1 MPYRS
6 SDPMLEW
13 VFDERLNGQLWQQIF
28 FAGLFHLN
36 LTFKRIF
43 KPKIYF
49 LNHNWLPGYIEKQIT
64 SRHLRLHD
72 VICNEPLGI
81 VGFHLSLHIC
91 SALAAC
97 GHKTEMTLNLQ
108 TQPLYS
114 TERCRISLQVRLLLV
129 FERISRDVRLS
140 PNGNAPPMR
149 QSCWYHISFSGCL
162 LPLSTVRQSWQNH
175 FFPHLFH
182 DYQNQRR

>member
-1 MPYRS
+1 MKVYCFIRKPMCVKKDRKIDNAISLLS

-36 LTFKRIF
+36 LTFNRIF

-49 LNHNWLPGYIEKQIT
+49 LNHIWLPGYVEKQIT
-64 SRHLRLHD
+64 SR
-72 VICNEPLGI
+72 
-81 VGFHLSLHIC
+81 
-91 SALAAC
+91 
-97 GHKTEMTLNLQ
+97 
-108 TQPLYS
+108 
-114 TERCRISLQVRLLLV
+114 QVRLLLV

-162 LPLSTVRQSWQNH
+162 LPLSTVRQYWQNH
-175 FFPHLFH
+175 FFPHPFH
-182 DYQNQRR
+182 GYQNQRR